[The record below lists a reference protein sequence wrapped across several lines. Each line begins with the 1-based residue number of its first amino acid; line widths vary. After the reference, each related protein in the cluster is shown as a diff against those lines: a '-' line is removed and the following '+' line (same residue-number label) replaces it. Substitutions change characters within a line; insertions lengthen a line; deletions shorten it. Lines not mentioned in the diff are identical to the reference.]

1 MYDKMYNDMMLTIK
15 ISLACDMI
23 ITTCIIIMISIL
35 YHHFG
40 VNDAVKPEKVIHDI
54 VEGDDNE
61 GDDIALDDEEDE
73 DEGAD
78 DDEDEGAD
86 DDEDEGAD
94 DDDGDD
100 DDEGWDD
107 TNQ

>member
-1 MYDKMYNDMMLTIK
+1 MYNEMMVMIK
-15 ISLACDMI
+15 INFACDMI
-23 ITTCIIIMISIL
+23 ITTCIFIILSIL
-35 YHHFG
+35 YRHFDA
-40 VNDAVKPEKVIHDI
+40 NDTDKPEKVIHDI

-61 GDDIALDDEEDE
+61 GDDIVLDHEEDE
-73 DEGAD
+73 DEGAN
-78 DDEDEGAD
+78 

-94 DDDGDD
+94 DDDED